1 MPGKATDLVRHK
13 LSGQQRLRR
22 GLEERLVARS
32 PWVVDVWGRLIA
44 RLSPRSRLRQLL
56 LVRAVHTGLA
66 AYSRGDLDLVLL
78 AHHPNCEYRGPPDQ
92 GDLGTLELQG
102 TSRGHQGYREFEA
115 EWRSAWDAYW
125 IVPQELIDLGDR
137 YLIIVQMAGHARG
150 STLTVT
156 QPAAILEELDER
168 GMIIREQRFTDP
180 AQALNLL
187 GLVADDAQQRADRRG
202 PRSRPHGN

>member
-1 MPGKATDLVRHK
+1 MPHKAMDPVRHK
-13 LSGQQRLRR
+13 LSAQQRSRR

-56 LVRAVHTGLA
+56 LVRAVDMGLA

-78 AHHPNCEYRGPPDQ
+78 AHHASCEYHGPPDQ
-92 GDLGTLELQG
+92 GELGTLELQG

-156 QPAAILEELDER
+156 QPAAILEELDDR
-168 GMIIREQRFTDP
+168 GMIIREQRFNDP
-180 AQALNLL
+180 AQALNML
-187 GLVADDAQQRADRRG
+187 GLVETDVDRHLPGRGRAR
-202 PRSRPHGN
+202 